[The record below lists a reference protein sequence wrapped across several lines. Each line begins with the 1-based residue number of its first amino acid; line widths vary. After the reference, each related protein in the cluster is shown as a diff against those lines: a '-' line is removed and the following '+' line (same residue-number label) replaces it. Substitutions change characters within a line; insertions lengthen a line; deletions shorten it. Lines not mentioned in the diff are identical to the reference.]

1 MGNICNHK
9 VPIHCIAAVL
19 ANILTSMS
27 GKLCKVC
34 RSRDNICW
42 QTGQDCYYF
51 RYFGPA
57 AAMRAS
63 VPTWRCPAAWWR
75 RSRGRGTGRRWGGG
89 PRPWAR
95 PSRCHVSRVTCHD
108 AVTCHVCELVPHDTD
123 HDTSD
128 TGHHWPRPTGG
139 QQLHRTP
146 GHRWK
151 FHPDIMLQI
160 T

>member
-51 RYFGPA
+51 RYLVQQPQCEPLSPPGG
-57 AAMRAS
+57 
-63 VPTWRCPAAWWR
+63 VPQPGDGVVEEEGLDEDEEVDHDPGHGHHA
-75 RSRGRGTGRRWGGG
+75 
-89 PRPWAR
+89 
-95 PSRCHVSRVTCHD
+95 VTCHD

-128 TGHHWPRPTGG
+128 TGHH
-139 QQLHRTP
+139 
-146 GHRWK
+146 
-151 FHPDIMLQI
+151 
-160 T
+160 